1 LQMGSKLLAGGLLPK
16 IFDKPTLGIPG
27 MFL

>member
-1 LQMGSKLLAGGLLPK
+1 MGSKLLAGGLLPK

-27 MFL
+27 LFLW